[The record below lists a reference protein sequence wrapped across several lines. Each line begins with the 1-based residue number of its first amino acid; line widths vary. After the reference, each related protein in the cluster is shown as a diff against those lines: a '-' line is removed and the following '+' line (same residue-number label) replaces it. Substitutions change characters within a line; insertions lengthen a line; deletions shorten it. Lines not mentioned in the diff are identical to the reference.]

1 VLLLGLGKP
10 GGADGRLL
18 RRWAARASR
27 EARRLRVRRLGI
39 LIPDGEGPDASRIAA
54 CAEGAVL
61 GARFAWID
69 QGRDPIDEIVL
80 FGRLPESQGAR
91 AAEVGLRTAEAT
103 LFARTLAMEPPN
115 RLSPAALAAEA
126 ERIASEIGGEARVL
140 DEKEIEREGL
150 CSLLAVGSGS
160 DRPPRFIRLEY
171 DGSAGKGPTIA
182 LVGKGITFDSGGLSL
197 KPPERMAHMKYDMSG
212 AAAVLG
218 ATRGAARLGLPLR
231 VVAIVPSAEN
241 MPSARSYRP
250 GDVLGSYKGLSVE
263 IDNTDAE
270 GRLILSDGLAWAEKN
285 VRPDLLV
292 DVATLTGAIKIALG
306 RHAAGLFSNDEAL
319 AAGIEKAGAESGE
332 RVWRLPLWDDYDR
345 DIRSDIADVRNV
357 ARSADAGGASIV
369 AAKFLHKFVGS
380 ARWAHID
387 IAGIAWSARDH
398 DLGPG
403 GPTGF
408 GTALLL
414 TFLRSIHPSDFSG
427 GRAK

>member
-1 VLLLGLGKP
+1 
-10 GGADGRLL
+10 
-18 RRWAARASR
+18 
-27 EARRLRVRRLGI
+27 
-39 LIPDGEGPDASRIAA
+39 
-54 CAEGAVL
+54 VL
-61 GARFAWID
+61 GARFAWVN
-69 QGRDPIDEIVL
+69 QGKDPIEEVVL
-80 FGRLPESQGAR
+80 FGRLPESQGAP
-91 AAEVGLRTAEAT
+91 AAEIGLRTAEAT
-103 LFARTLAMEPPN
+103 LFARALAMEPPN

-126 ERIASEIGGEARVL
+126 ERIASDIGGEARVL

-150 CSLLAVGSGS
+150 LSLLAVGSGS
-160 DRPPRFIRLEY
+160 GHPPRFIRLDY
-171 DGSAGKGPTIA
+171 DGARGKGPTVA

-212 AAAVLG
+212 AAAVLA

-263 IDNTDAE
+263 IENTDAE
-270 GRLILSDGLAWAEKN
+270 GRLILADGLAWTEKN

-306 RHAAGLFSNDEAL
+306 RYAAGLFSNDDAV
-319 AAGIEKAGAESGE
+319 AAEIERAGAESGE

-357 ARSADAGGASIV
+357 ARSADAGGASAV
-369 AAKFLHKFVGS
+369 AAKFLHRFVEN

-387 IAGIAWSARDH
+387 IAGVAWSARDH

-414 TFLRSIHPSDFSG
+414 TFLRSIHPSDPSG